1 MFKKIF
7 KVLRA
12 SGEKGHRSETTLAL
26 SLLALISFLALAGIL
41 VFVFQERGRIRIVA
55 EYRAFQLA
63 SELLQTYDRGDVGV
77 AEKVEGV
84 VAFGIYTLRG
94 EAIYQYGGAPD
105 QIKPGDTVLTTQI
118 SGDTITLIRPL
129 GGFSTGRGRMRPQ
142 WNDNSGMSMNFYGM
156 MGGPPVP
163 GGPQGAPGFPGT
175 GRLVY
180 ISYRISSLRRGEYA
194 LYGGALLMAAALIL
208 AFWNL
213 LRLARNLD
221 TYRAQEA
228 RNREL
233 VALGEV
239 ARTLSH
245 EIKNPLGV
253 LKIQSA
259 LLKKNSDPSILPNAR
274 IIDEEVDRL
283 GLLTDRVR
291 QYLSTTG
298 GTASVFSLSDYLRSF
313 APRYGDRVVLQALPE
328 DKLMVQVDRDRL
340 GQVLDNLVSNAFESL
355 DQTAASP
362 VEISAVPVHPDRV
375 EIRVADRGKGIPEA
389 VGERVFD
396 LFYTTKTTG
405 SGLGLSLARRYTEL
419 SGGKLSYRNRE
430 GGGTVF
436 VVELPVHNGGKTL

>member
-1 MFKKIF
+1 MFKKLF
-7 KVLRA
+7 GFPWA
-12 SGEKGHRSETTLAL
+12 STEKGHRSETTLAL
-26 SLLALISFLALAGIL
+26 SLLGLISFLALAGIL

-84 VAFGIYTLRG
+84 SAFGIYTLRG
-94 EAIYQYGGAPD
+94 EAIYRFGGAPD
-105 QIKPGDTVLTTQI
+105 QIKPGNTDLSAQFT
-118 SGDTITLIRPL
+118 GDTITLARPL
-129 GGFSTGRGRMRPQ
+129 GGFPSSRGRMHPQ
-142 WNDNSGMSMNFYGM
+142 WNDNSGMSMNFNGM
-156 MGGPPVP
+156 MGAPPVP
-163 GGPQGAPGFPGT
+163 GGPPGALGFPGT
-175 GRLVY
+175 GRVVY

-221 TYRAQEA
+221 AYRAQEA

-233 VALGEV
+233 LALGEV

-291 QYLSTTG
+291 QYLSTNG
-298 GTASVFSLSDYLRSF
+298 GTARAFSLSDYLRSF
-313 APRYGDRVVLQALPE
+313 AQRYGDRVVFQTLPE
-328 DKLMVQVDRDRL
+328 DRLTLHVDRDRL
-340 GQVLDNLVSNAFESL
+340 GQVLDNLVSNAFESMEATS
-355 DQTAASP
+355 TAP
-362 VEISAVPVHPDRV
+362 VEISAVQVHPDRV
-375 EIRVADRGKGIPEA
+375 EIRVADRGKGISED
-389 VGERVFD
+389 VGERIFD

-419 SGGKLSYRNRE
+419 SGGTLGYQSRE

-436 VVELPVHNGGKTL
+436 VVELPVYNGGNTL

>member
-1 MFKKIF
+1 
-7 KVLRA
+7 
-12 SGEKGHRSETTLAL
+12 
-26 SLLALISFLALAGIL
+26 
-41 VFVFQERGRIRIVA
+41 
-55 EYRAFQLA
+55 
-63 SELLQTYDRGDVGV
+63 
-77 AEKVEGV
+77 
-84 VAFGIYTLRG
+84 
-94 EAIYQYGGAPD
+94 
-105 QIKPGDTVLTTQI
+105 
-118 SGDTITLIRPL
+118 
-129 GGFSTGRGRMRPQ
+129 
-142 WNDNSGMSMNFYGM
+142 
-156 MGGPPVP
+156 
-163 GGPQGAPGFPGT
+163 
-175 GRLVY
+175 
-180 ISYRISSLRRGEYA
+180 
-194 LYGGALLMAAALIL
+194 MAAALIL

-328 DKLMVQVDRDRL
+328 DKLTVQVDRDRL

-436 VVELPVHNGGKTL
+436 VVALPVHNGGKTL

>member
-1 MFKKIF
+1 MFKNYF
-7 KVLRA
+7 TSLRA
-12 SGEKGHRSETTLAL
+12 STEKGHRSETKLAL
-26 SLLALISFLALAGIL
+26 SLLGLISFLALAGIL

-84 VAFGIYTLRG
+84 SGFGIYTLRG
-94 EAIYQYGGAPD
+94 EAIYQFGEAPG
-105 QIKPGDTVLTTQI
+105 QLKPEIANAATRFSGDTV
-118 SGDTITLIRPL
+118 TLIRSL
-129 GGFSTGRGRMRPQ
+129 GGFPFSRGRMRPQ
-142 WNDNSGMSMNFYGM
+142 WNDNSGMSMNFNNM
-156 MGGPPVP
+156 MGGPPP
-163 GGPQGAPGFPGT
+163 YGGPQGSMGFPGT
-175 GRLVY
+175 GRFVY
-180 ISYRISSLRRGEYA
+180 ISYRIGSLRRGEYA
-194 LYGGALLMAAALIL
+194 LYAGALLMAAALIL
-208 AFWNL
+208 AFWSL

-221 TYRAQEA
+221 SYRAQEA

-233 VALGEV
+233 LALGEV

-259 LLKKNSDPSILPNAR
+259 LLKKNSDPQVLHNAR

-291 QYLSTTG
+291 QYLSTNG

-313 APRYGDRVVLQALPE
+313 AQRYGDRVVVQTLPE
-328 DKLMVQVDRDRL
+328 ERLSVRIDRDRL
-340 GQVLDNLVSNAFESL
+340 GQVLDNLVSNAFESMEVP
-355 DQTAASP
+355 SSVP
-362 VEISAVPVHPDRV
+362 VEISAVPVHTDRV
-375 EIRVADRGKGIPEA
+375 EIRVADRGKGIPQE

-419 SGGKLSYRNRE
+419 AGGKLDYQSRE

-436 VVELPVHNGGKTL
+436 VVELPVYNGGKAL